1 MKKNHV
7 VAGFYLPQIMRRP
20 DLFGPSMRD
29 LLGWIASGQVK
40 LNIGG
45 RYGLSEAH
53 KAHEDLQGR
62 RTTGK
67 LVLNP

>member
-7 VAGFYLPQIMRRP
+7 VAGFYLPQIMSRP
-20 DLFGPSMRD
+20 ELFGPSLEEM
-29 LLGWIASGQVK
+29 LGWIASGQVK

-45 RYGLSEAH
+45 RYALSDAQ
-53 KAHEDLQGR
+53 KAHADLQGR